1 MMFPSKQAILS
12 LASYPFVH
20 ARRRYFH
27 AHHDYVACFSSYS
40 ARNTGG
46 ANPGNLS
53 EKDNAVGGSEGGY
66 GGSGISST
74 ENQQAGGARG
84 GPGGWNAGTKA
95 ARRRVDGEVKGGEWR
110 RDTEDAGRDTGGSVA
125 EMAKAGA
132 VGAMEAGL
140 KLGEVAKQTMDG
152 MWDAAK
158 ETTEN
163 VRDTVADDSETVDR
177 RTRRSNDKHVED
189 LRRRGGGYDLKDL

>member
-1 MMFPSKQAILS
+1 MFPSRRALLGLANYSFVRARPSCLS
-12 LASYPFVH
+12 ST
-20 ARRRYFH
+20 
-27 AHHDYVACFSSYS
+27 S
-40 ARNTGG
+40 AGYMGG
-46 ANPGNLS
+46 TNPGNLS
-53 EKDNAVGGSEGGY
+53 EKDSSVEGSEDGY

-74 ENQQAGGARG
+74 ENKLLGGSRG
-84 GPGGWNAGTKA
+84 GPGGWNAGNKA
-95 ARRRVDGEVKGGEWR
+95 AGRRVDGEAKGGEWR
-110 RDTEDAGRDTGGSVA
+110 RDREDAARDRGGSVA

-163 VRDTVADDSETVDR
+163 VRDTVADDSESINR
-177 RTRRSNDKHVED
+177 RTRTSDNKHVED
-189 LRRRGGGYDLKDL
+189 LRRRGGGYDLKD

>member
-1 MMFPSKQAILS
+1 MIPLFMLVVGTSTPI
-12 LASYPFVH
+12 
-20 ARRRYFH
+20 
-27 AHHDYVACFSSYS
+27 HDYVACFSSYS

-46 ANPGNLS
+46 TNPGSLS
-53 EKDNAVGGSEGGY
+53 EKDNTVEGSEGGY
-66 GGSGISST
+66 GGSGISRT
-74 ENQQAGGARG
+74 ANKPTGGSRR
-84 GPGGWNAGTKA
+84 GPGGWNAGTKTA
-95 ARRRVDGEVKGGEWR
+95 GRKVDGEVKGGEWR
-110 RDTEDAGRDTGGSVA
+110 RDTADAGRDTGGSVA

-152 MWDAAK
+152 MWNAAK

-177 RTRRSNDKHVED
+177 RTRTSSDEHVED
-189 LRRRGGGYDLKDL
+189 LRRRGRGL

>member
-1 MMFPSKQAILS
+1 MFPSKREILS
-12 LASYPFVH
+12 LANDSFVH

-27 AHHDYVACFSSYS
+27 SHHDYVACFSSYS

-46 ANPGNLS
+46 TNPGNLS
-53 EKDNAVGGSEGGY
+53 EKDNTVEGSEGGY

-74 ENQQAGGARG
+74 ENKLAGGSRG
-84 GPGGWNAGTKA
+84 GPGGWNAGSKA
-95 ARRRVDGEVKGGEWR
+95 AGRRVDGEVKGGDQWR

-158 ETTEN
+158 ETTEK
-163 VRDTVADDSETVDR
+163 VRDTMVDDSETMDH
-177 RTRRSNDKHVED
+177 RTRTSKDKHVED